1 LELRVGMNEMI
12 GMGCRIDESLR
23 LSFAVW

>member
-1 LELRVGMNEMI
+1 LRVGMNEMI